1 MGLFNLFNLLYH
13 WFMIRIL
20 TPTDYGHLNTL
31 VALFAVVSVPSGTVQ
46 TAVTRFF
53 SSFKAQNQY
62 QRAIELVW
70 HFLLVMSVIG
80 LSFFL
85 LTVFGASFISSFL
98 QISSRGLVILFGVTL
113 VFAMV
118 IPVPWGGLQGL
129 QKFGLLTLNLITNS
143 GLKLGLGI
151 LFAVLG
157 FGLWGA
163 MGAITV
169 SYIVTTFLALF
180 LIGVSLRKEKAVADQ
195 EVTLKK
201 SLSSNLSE
209 VYHYSFSAGLVL
221 LCFMVLTN
229 IDLVLVKH
237 FFTPIEAG
245 YYSIAQMVGKIILVL
260 PVPIVTVMF
269 PKLFSSEGREKGIP
283 STLIKSLSIAAVLCG
298 GGILFCML
306 FPSSIVK
313 ILSGKAYLE
322 CAPLIGMFTVNMTFF
337 SLTLILLYYHLST
350 PGRWFLYPLV
360 FFTLVEIGLMIL
372 FHDTLIQVLRI
383 VGIVAFCLFLVSF
396 TLAYHFCPK
405 ERKRGGRFR
414 TD

>member
-20 TPTDYGHLNTL
+20 PPPDYGHLNTL
-31 VALFAVVSVPSGTVQ
+31 IALFAVVSVPAGTVQ
-46 TAVTRFF
+46 TTVTRFF

-62 QRAIELVW
+62 HRATELVW
-70 HFLLVMSVIG
+70 HFLLLMSVIA
-80 LSFFL
+80 LSFFI
-85 LTVFGASFISSFL
+85 LTVLGASFISSFL
-98 QISSRGLVILFGVTL
+98 QISSRGLVILFGVSL
-113 VFAMV
+113 AFAMV

-143 GLKLGLGI
+143 GLKLALGI
-151 LFAVLG
+151 LFAFLG

-163 MGAITV
+163 MGAIAV
-169 SYIVTTFLALF
+169 SYIVTTILALF
-180 LIGVSLRKEKAVADQ
+180 LIGVRLRKEETVADQ
-195 EVTLKK
+195 EVTLEK
-201 SLSSNLSE
+201 SLPSNFSE
-209 VYHYSFSAGLVL
+209 VYQYSLSAGLVL

-229 IDLVLVKH
+229 IDLILVKH

-260 PVPIVTVMF
+260 PIPIVTVMF
-269 PKLFSSEGREKGIP
+269 PKLSSLEGREKGMP
-283 STLIKSLSIAAVLCG
+283 STLGKSLSMAAVLCG

-313 ILSGKAYLE
+313 ILSGKVYSE
-322 CAPLIGMFTVNMTFF
+322 CAPLIGIFSVNMTFF
-337 SLTLILLYYHLST
+337 SLTFILLYYHLST

-383 VGIVAFCLFLVSF
+383 VGIVAFCLFLVNF
-396 TLAYHFCPK
+396 YLAYPSYLK
-405 ERKRGGRFR
+405 RRK
-414 TD
+414 